1 MKKFVSYGSGI
12 LGVCL
17 VLIPNTING
26 LTLLGLVLCVAG
38 FALYDSTAQAA
49 KQ

>member
-1 MKKFVSYGSGI
+1 MKKFASYGTGI

-17 VLIPNTING
+17 VLVPNTING

-38 FALYDSTAQAA
+38 FALYDRTTAQAA
-49 KQ
+49 K